1 LVDELGAVIFLASL
15 LRVPG
20 VHWFSCFFSA
30 KWKYMLGLGGTYLVS
45 YLRLQEQVERQFGW
59 FVMES
64 YFPYAPEPDF
74 NSRVW

>member
-1 LVDELGAVIFLASL
+1 
-15 LRVPG
+15 
-20 VHWFSCFFSA
+20 
-30 KWKYMLGLGGTYLVS
+30 MLGLGGTYLVS